1 LSYGVVYKL
10 APPTAGWPAWTRT
23 VLYNFDNTAGM
34 RPIGELVRD
43 AAGNL
48 FGVANV
54 GGPNGGGAV
63 YEITP

>member
-1 LSYGVVYKL
+1 
-10 APPTAGWPAWTRT
+10 

-43 AAGNL
+43 PAGNL

-54 GGPNGGGAV
+54 GGPNGGGVV
-63 YEITP
+63 YEITR

>member
-1 LSYGVVYKL
+1 MRFSSGG
-10 APPTAGWPAWTRT
+10 PPTAGWTAWTET

-34 RPIGELVRD
+34 LPVGELVRD

-48 FGVANV
+48 FGVANG
-54 GGPNGGGAV
+54 GGPNGGGVV